1 MSKSQG
7 ILLLSM
13 GGPENLDVVEDYINR
28 LLADPLVV
36 RMPLG
41 RFYQNAFARFIARK
55 RAPRVRDRYRLIGGK
70 SPLLDET
77 LDIARRVETGI
88 DLPVAVAMQY
98 TPPAMKTALSLLKE
112 KNVTDIVV
120 IPLFPQYST
129 VSSEPVIRTFEQ
141 TVEPGL
147 RYTVI
152 RDHHRHPGYI
162 RVLADQIRYAR
173 EVLSPEEKTVI
184 VFTAHSIPVKYTA
197 AGDPYISQ
205 VEGTVAAVMA
215 ALNHDMPHYLA
226 YQSQVGPAKWHAPTL
241 EFTAMKLG
249 HENVKQVVIVPVSFV
264 SENLETLYDLDLDF
278 RKKLEGEGVAAIVRT
293 PAAGNDEC
301 YSDVLISIARD
312 AIASDN
318 FKSAAA
324 NTKE

>member
-1 MSKSQG
+1 
-7 ILLLSM
+7 
-13 GGPENLDVVEDYINR
+13 
-28 LLADPLVV
+28 
-36 RMPLG
+36 MPMG
-41 RFYQNAFARFIARK
+41 RFYQRALARFIARK

-70 SPLLDET
+70 SPLLEET
-77 LDIARRVETGI
+77 RAIARRVEAGI

-98 TPPAMKTALSLLKE
+98 TPPSMKTALSLLKE

-120 IPLFPQYST
+120 IPLFPQFST
-129 VSSEPVIRTFEQ
+129 VSSEPVLHTFQQ
-141 TVEPGL
+141 TVDPGI

-162 RVLADQIRYAR
+162 GILADQIRYAR
-173 EVLSPEEKTVI
+173 EVLSPEKKTGI
-184 VFTAHSIPVKYTA
+184 VFTAHSLPVKYTA

-205 VEGTVAAVMA
+205 VEGTVEAVMTD
-215 ALNHDMPHYLA
+215 LNHDMPHYLT
-226 YQSQVGPAKWHAPTL
+226 YQSQVGPAKWQAPTL

-249 HENVKQVVIVPVSFV
+249 HEKVKQVVIVPVSFV
-264 SENLETLYDLDLDF
+264 SENLETLYDLDMVF
-278 RKKLEGEGVAAIVRT
+278 RKNLEREGVSAIVRT

-301 YSDVLISIARD
+301 YSDVLITIIRD
-312 AIASDN
+312 AIASDS